1 MEKKKKEKKIG
12 VHSSSNVVGRWSGV
26 NAFGPSGA
34 MSASAVCTFKLLL
47 FCNNCSLSF
56 IILLLENEQPDIRIR
71 YHFSL

>member
-47 FCNNCSLSF
+47 FATIVHFPLLS
-56 IILLLENEQPDIRIR
+56 
-71 YHFSL
+71 SC